1 MKQKQHHDESRVEVP
16 VFKSNKVV
24 LVHGVATWIK
34 GRIYQVKGSCT
45 YLVYCGNHKRFV
57 HVDRQKKTPFF
68 LFSDF
73 RL

>member
-1 MKQKQHHDESRVEVP
+1 MKQKQHHDEGRVEVP
-16 VFKSNKVV
+16 AFELNKVV
-24 LVHGVATWIK
+24 LFRGVARWIK

-45 YLVYCGNHKRFV
+45 YLVHCGNHKRFV

>member
-1 MKQKQHHDESRVEVP
+1 MKQRQHHDEGRVEVP
-16 VFKSNKVV
+16 AFKLNKVV
-24 LVHGVATWIK
+24 LFRGVARWIK

-57 HVDRQKKTPFF
+57 LVDRQKKTPFF